1 MKALLVRAPGQP
13 PRRFEYEREVLTI
26 GRSARND
33 LVIEDPSL
41 SRCHARLEIQGD
53 GYVLEDLGSLN
64 GSFVNG
70 HAIQG
75 RHNLRPADRL
85 QLGNVV
91 VELDPGKRSG
101 VVIEGKEQ
109 DLKGPATLVI
119 RATDLRSSG
128 PVVQITQEEK
138 PSWGD
143 ALQLVEE
150 ITLDLLRE
158 HSVEEYLEKLMERL
172 FVVLKPD
179 RGAILLRNAEGEL
192 VPVVTRSSGKETQIK
207 ISRTLVEAAVE
218 RREALLISDP
228 ALDPKLAGAASLR
241 ISGAATVM
249 AAPLE
254 HEGEVMGL
262 LYLDA
267 RPQRGTFSREELRL
281 AASLAHIAAAKILQ
295 SRLVEEV
302 QKKKVMER
310 ELVLARQIQQRLLPA
325 EAPVLRGWELR
336 GLNQPSR
343 QVSGDLY
350 GFWPRPDGKYYVMIA
365 DVAGK
370 GIGPGLLMAS
380 LQATME
386 VLVRSQLPTAELAEE
401 LSQILHRHTT
411 SNRFV
416 TCFLV
421 LLDHENGLVQFTN
434 AGHNPP
440 LLFRSDGSIESLESQ
455 GLPLA
460 MFPGNT
466 YTQDQRPMKAGD
478 LLVLYTDGIT
488 EAARPDGSELE
499 LAGLRALLSPVRT
512 QPLPQLE
519 QRIEETLDAFT
530 AGAPPSD
537 DRTLVLIRRKR

>member
-1 MKALLVRAPGQP
+1 MKALLVRAPGQS

-41 SRCHARLEIQGD
+41 SRGHARLEIQGD

-75 RHNLRPADRL
+75 RATLRASDRL

-91 VELDPGKRSG
+91 LELDPGKRSG

-128 PVVQITQEEK
+128 PVVQVAKEA
-138 PSWGD
+138 PPVWGD
-143 ALQLVEE
+143 AVLLLEE

-158 HSVEEYLEKLMERL
+158 HTVGEYLDRLMERL
-172 FVVLKPD
+172 FKVIRPD
-179 RGAILLRNAEGEL
+179 RGAILMRNPEGEL

-207 ISRTLVEAAVE
+207 ISKTLVEAAVE
-218 RREALLISDP
+218 RREALLINDP
-228 ALDPKLAGAASLR
+228 SLDPKLAGAASLR

-249 AAPLE
+249 VAPLE
-254 HEGEVMGL
+254 HDGEVMGL

-267 RPQRGTFSREELRL
+267 KPTRGMFAREELRL
-281 AASLAHIAAAKILQ
+281 AACLAHVAAAKILQ
-295 SRLVEEV
+295 ARLTEEV
-302 QKKKVMER
+302 QKKKVMDR
-310 ELVLARQIQQRLLPA
+310 ELDLARQIQQRLLPA
-325 EAPVLRGWELR
+325 EAPVIKGWELR
-336 GLNQPSR
+336 GMNQPSR
-343 QVSGDLY
+343 QVSGDLF
-350 GFWPRPDGKYYVMIA
+350 GFWPRPDGKLYAVIA

-386 VLVRSQLPTAELAEE
+386 VLVRSQLPTGELAAE

-411 SNRFV
+411 ANRYI

-421 LLDHENGLVQFTN
+421 LLDHEKGLVQFTN
-434 AGHNPP
+434 AGHNPA
-440 LLFRSDGSIESLESQ
+440 LLFRSDGSIEALESH

-460 MFPGNT
+460 MFPSNT
-466 YTQDQRPMKAGD
+466 YGQDERPMKPGD

-488 EAARPDGSELE
+488 EASDPDGQEMELT
-499 LAGLRALLSPVRT
+499 GLRGLLSPVRT
-512 QPLPQLE
+512 QPLAVLE
-519 QRIEETLDAFT
+519 QRIEEALDAFT

>member
-13 PRRFEYEREVLTI
+13 PRRFEFEREVLTI

-41 SRCHARLEIQGD
+41 SRGHARLEIQGD

-75 RHNLRPADRL
+75 RATLRASDRL

-91 VELDPGKRSG
+91 LELEPGKRSG

-109 DLKGPATLVI
+109 DLKGPSTLVI

-128 PVVQITQEEK
+128 PVVQVTREA
-138 PSWGD
+138 PPGWGD
-143 ALQLVEE
+143 AIQLVEE

-158 HSVEEYLEKLMERL
+158 HTVGEYLDRLMERL
-172 FVVLKPD
+172 FIVLRPD
-179 RGAILLRNAEGEL
+179 RGAILLRNPEGEL
-192 VPVVTRSSGKETQIK
+192 VPVVTRSSGKESTIK
-207 ISRTLVEAAVE
+207 ISKTLVEAAVE
-218 RREALLISDP
+218 RREALLINDP
-228 ALDPKLAGAASLR
+228 SLDPKLAGAASLR
-241 ISGAATVM
+241 ISGASTVM
-249 AAPLE
+249 VAPLE

-267 RPQRGTFSREELRL
+267 KPTRGTFSREELRL
-281 AASLAHIAAAKILQ
+281 AACLAHVAAAKILQ
-295 SRLVEEV
+295 ARLGEEV
-302 QKKKVMER
+302 QKKKIMDR
-310 ELVLARQIQQRLLPA
+310 ELDLARQIQQRLLPA
-325 EAPVLRGWELR
+325 EAPTLKGWELR
-336 GLNQPSR
+336 GMNQPSR
-343 QVSGDLY
+343 QVSGDLF
-350 GFWPRPDGKYYVMIA
+350 GFWPRPDGKLYAVIA

-411 SNRFV
+411 SNRYV
-416 TCFLV
+416 TCFIV
-421 LLDHENGLVQFTN
+421 LLDPETGLVQFTN

-440 LLFRSDGSIESLESQ
+440 LLFRSDGSIEALESN

-466 YTQDQRPMKAGD
+466 YTQDERPMKAGD

-488 EAARPDGSELE
+488 EAANPGGEELE
-499 LAGLRALLSPVRT
+499 LTGLRALLSPFRT
-512 QPLPQLE
+512 QPLAQLE
-519 QRIEETLDAFT
+519 QRVEEALDAFT
-530 AGAPPSD
+530 GSVPISD

>member
-1 MKALLVRAPGQP
+1 MRSLLVRAPGQP
-13 PRRFEYEREVLTI
+13 PRRFDHARESLSI

-41 SRCHARLEIQGD
+41 SRSHARLEVHGD

-75 RHNLRPADRL
+75 RHTVKASDRL

-91 VELDPGKRSG
+91 LELDPGKPSG

-128 PVVQITQEEK
+128 PVVQVAKEAG
-138 PSWGD
+138 PAWGD
-143 ALQLVEE
+143 AIQLVEE

-158 HSVEEYLEKLMERL
+158 LSVDEYLGRLMDRL
-172 FVVLKPD
+172 FLVLKPD
-179 RGAILLRNAEGEL
+179 RGAILLRNPEGEL
-192 VPVVTRSSGKETQIK
+192 APVVTRSAGKESQIK

-218 RREALLISDP
+218 RREALLINDP
-228 ALDPKLAGAASLR
+228 SLDPKLAEAASLR
-241 ISGAATVM
+241 ISGASTVM

-254 HEGEVMGL
+254 HDGEVMGL

-267 RPQRGTFSREELRL
+267 KPVRGTFSREELRL

-295 SRLVEEV
+295 ARLGEEV

-325 EAPVLRGWELR
+325 EAPVLKGWELR
-336 GLNQPSR
+336 GMNQPSR
-343 QVSGDLY
+343 QVSGDLFGY
-350 GFWPRPDGKYYVMIA
+350 WTRPDGRLYVVIA

-386 VLVRSQLPTAELAEE
+386 VLARSQLSTGELAGE
-401 LSQILHRHTT
+401 LSQILTRHTT
-411 SNRFV
+411 ANRYV

-421 LLDHENGLVQFTN
+421 LLDPQAGSIQFTN

-440 LLFRSDGSIESLESQ
+440 LLFRSDGSIESLESH

-460 MFPGNT
+460 MFPDNRYG
-466 YTQDQRPMKAGD
+466 QDERPMKPGD

-488 EAARPDGSELE
+488 EAADAEGQELE
-499 LAGLRALLSPVRT
+499 LSGLRALLSPVRT

-519 QRIEETLDAFT
+519 QRIEDALDAFT
-530 AGAPPSD
+530 GGANPSD

>member
-1 MKALLVRAPGQP
+1 MKALLVRAPGQS

-41 SRCHARLEIQGD
+41 SRAHARLESQGD

-75 RHNLRPADRL
+75 RASLRASDRL

-91 VELDPGKRSG
+91 LELDPGKRSG

-119 RATDLRSSG
+119 RASYLRSSG
-128 PVVQITQEEK
+128 PVVQITKETA
-138 PSWGD
+138 PGWGD
-143 ALQLVEE
+143 AIQLVEE

-158 HSVEEYLEKLMERL
+158 YTVGEYLDRLMERL
-172 FVVLKPD
+172 FTVLKPD
-179 RGAILLRNAEGEL
+179 RGAILLRNPEGEL
-192 VPVVTRSSGKETQIK
+192 VPVVTRSAGRESQIK
-207 ISRTLVEAAVE
+207 ISKTLVEAAVE
-218 RREALLISDP
+218 RREALLINDP
-228 ALDPKLAGAASLR
+228 SLDPKLAGAASLK
-241 ISGAATVM
+241 ISGVSTVM
-249 AAPLE
+249 VAPLE
-254 HEGEVMGL
+254 HDGEVMGL

-267 RPQRGTFSREELRL
+267 KPVRGTFTREELRL
-281 AASLAHIAAAKILQ
+281 VAALAHVAAAKILQ
-295 SRLVEEV
+295 ARLSEEV

-310 ELVLARQIQQRLLPA
+310 ELDLARQIQQRLLPA
-325 EAPVLRGWELR
+325 EAPVLKGWELR
-336 GLNQPSR
+336 GMNQPSR
-343 QVSGDLY
+343 QVSGDLF
-350 GFWPRPDGKYYVMIA
+350 GFWPRPDGKLYAVIA

-386 VLVRSQLPTAELAEE
+386 VLVRAQMPTGELAAE

-411 SNRFV
+411 ANRYI

-421 LLDHENGLVQFTN
+421 LLDPENGMAQFTN
-434 AGHNPP
+434 AGHNPA
-440 LLFRSDGSIESLESQ
+440 LLFRSDGSIEALESH

-460 MFPGNT
+460 MFKDNAYG
-466 YTQDQRPMKAGD
+466 QDERPMKAGD

-488 EAARPDGSELE
+488 EAADADGREME

-512 QPLPQLE
+512 QPLHLLE
-519 QRIEETLDAFT
+519 QRIEEALDAFT
-530 AGAPPSD
+530 GSVPISD